1 MPGAGAPPIAMA
13 TIVPPV
19 DMPELLALGWNE
31 SFGAAWSDLESA
43 GFGSAGRA
51 TPGLQP
57 GRIMAGERGSLLV
70 ATAGGDVSASI
81 AGRLH
86 HAAEADPEARFPAVG
101 DWVAISDAGT
111 GAAVIQAV
119 LPRASAI
126 VRRGPVDRSVSSQV
140 LAANVDVA
148 FLVTSLNA
156 EFNVRRLERYVAVA
170 WESGALPV
178 VVLSKADLAID
189 VEGPRVAAAAS
200 APGVEVVVASAVT
213 GQGLDELR
221 RHLGVGRTMVFIG
234 SSGVGKS
241 SLVNAL
247 AGAPLLAVASIRE
260 DDARGR
266 HTTTRRQ
273 LVRLSDGLVIDTPG
287 LRELALLDGDGLAE
301 AFGEI
306 EAIALGC
313 RFRDCRH
320 QTEPGCAIR
329 VAVEDGSLEADRLG
343 AFRKLER
350 EAHRAELATNA
361 VARKAERRKWT
372 AMVKGVGRSMDL
384 KYGRER

>member
-1 MPGAGAPPIAMA
+1 MPPTGAPSIAA
-13 TIVPPV
+13 TPTVLAV
-19 DMPELLALGWNE
+19 ELPELPALGWNE
-31 SFGAAWSDLESA
+31 TFAAAWSGLEVA
-43 GFGSAGRA
+43 GFGA
-51 TPGLQP
+51 TGLGVPALRP
-57 GRIMAGERGSLLV
+57 GRVIAGERGSLVV
-70 ATAGGDVSASI
+70 ATADGDVSATI

-86 HAAEADPEARFPAVG
+86 HATEVDRGALYPAVG
-101 DWVAISDAGT
+101 DWVAVSDAGP
-111 GAAVIQAV
+111 GAGVIHAV
-119 LPRASAI
+119 LPRTSAI
-126 VRRGPVDRSVSSQV
+126 VRRGPVDRSVPSQV

-156 EFNVRRLERYVAVA
+156 EFNVRRLERFVAVA
-170 WESGALPV
+170 WESGAMPV
-178 VVLSKADLAID
+178 VVLSKADLAED
-189 VEGPRVAAAAS
+189 AEGPRVAAAAS

-221 RHLGVGRTMVFIG
+221 RHLGVGRTTVFIG

-241 SLVNAL
+241 SLINAL

-287 LRELALLDGDGLAE
+287 LRELALLDGDGLAD

-320 QTEPGCAIR
+320 QSEPGCAIR
-329 VAVEDGSLEADRLG
+329 GALEDGSLDADRLG

-350 EAHRAELATNA
+350 EARRAELATNA
-361 VARKAERRKWT
+361 VARRAERRKWT
-372 AMVKGVGRSMDL
+372 AMVKGVGRSMDM

>member
-1 MPGAGAPPIAMA
+1 MTADALTLPPLDGAPLDGAPLA
-13 TIVPPV
+13 
-19 DMPELLALGWNE
+19 ELVALGWT
-31 SFGAAWSDLESA
+31 SARTAVWDGGHAA
-43 GFGSAGRA
+43 
-51 TPGLQP
+51 PGLVP
-57 GRIMAGERGSLLV
+57 GRMVSEERGSV
-70 ATAGGDVSASI
+70 QVVTAAGGISASI
-81 AGRLH
+81 SGHLR
-86 HAAEADPEARFPAVG
+86 HAAETDPGALFPAVG
-101 DWVAISDAGT
+101 DWVVVSDAGP
-111 GAAVIQAV
+111 GLGVVHAV
-119 LPRASAI
+119 LPRTSAI
-126 VRRGPVDRSVSSQV
+126 IRRGPVDRSQPSQV

-156 EFNVRRLERYVAVA
+156 EFNLRRLERYVAVA

-178 VVLSKADLAID
+178 VVLSKADLAAD
-189 VEGPRVAAAAS
+189 VEGQRVAAQAS
-200 APGVEVVVASAVT
+200 APGVEVMVASAVT
-213 GQGLDELR
+213 GLGLDAIR
-221 RHLGVGRTMVFIG
+221 RHLAPGRTVVFIG

-247 AGAPLLAVASIRE
+247 AGAPLLETAAIRK

-273 LVRLSDGLVIDTPG
+273 LIRLSNGLVIDTPG
-287 LRELALLDGDGLAE
+287 LRELALLDGDGLAD

-320 QTEPGCAIR
+320 QSEPGCAIR
-329 VAVEDGSLEADRLG
+329 AALAEGSLDSDRLG

-350 EAHRAELATNA
+350 EARRAELSRNA

>member
-1 MPGAGAPPIAMA
+1 MSADAMNPPTLEGAHPDSLA
-13 TIVPPV
+13 
-19 DMPELLALGWNE
+19 ELVALGWTAART
-31 SFGAAWSDLESA
+31 SAWGDHGAA
-43 GFGSAGRA
+43 
-51 TPGLQP
+51 GLVP
-57 GRIMAGERGSLLV
+57 GRMVSEERGSV
-70 ATAGGDVSASI
+70 QVVTAAGGVSASI
-81 AGRLH
+81 SGHLR
-86 HAAEADPEARFPAVG
+86 HAVETDAATLFPAVG
-101 DWVAISDAGT
+101 DWVAVSDAGP
-111 GAAVIQAV
+111 GLGVVQAV
-119 LPRASAI
+119 LPRTSAI
-126 VRRGPVDRSVSSQV
+126 VRRGPVDRNQPSQV

-156 EFNVRRLERYVAVA
+156 EFNLRRLERYVAVA

-178 VVLSKADLAID
+178 VVLSKADLAVD
-189 VEGPRVAAAAS
+189 VEGHRVAAQAS
-200 APGVEVVVASAVT
+200 APGVEVTVASAVT
-213 GQGLDELR
+213 GLGLDAVR
-221 RHLGVGRTMVFIG
+221 QHLAPGRTVVFIG

-247 AGAPLLAVASIRE
+247 AGAPLLETAAIRE

-273 LVRLSDGLVIDTPG
+273 LIRLSDGLVIDTPG
-287 LRELALLDGDGLAE
+287 LRELALLDGDGLAD

-320 QTEPGCAIR
+320 QSEPGCAIR
-329 VAVEDGSLEADRLG
+329 AALADGSLDSDRLG

-350 EAHRAELATNA
+350 EAHRAELSTNA

-372 AMVKGVGRSMDL
+372 AMVKGVGRSMDI

>member
-1 MPGAGAPPIAMA
+1 MPQGGALSTSAARTGLA
-13 TIVPPV
+13 VGV
-19 DMPELLALGWNE
+19 PELLALGWNE
-31 SFGAAWSDLESA
+31 TFGAAWSDLEGA
-43 GFGSAGRA
+43 GPGSAGRA

-57 GRIMAGERGSLLV
+57 GRIIAGERGSLLV
-70 ATAGGDVSASI
+70 ATAGGDANAGI

-86 HAAEADPEARFPAVG
+86 HAAEADPEALFPAVG
-101 DWVAISDAGT
+101 DWVAIADAGT
-111 GAAVIQAV
+111 GAAVIHAV

-126 VRRGPVDRSVSSQV
+126 VRRGPVGRSVSSQV

-178 VVLSKADLAID
+178 VVLSKADLAVD
-189 VEGPRVAAAAS
+189 AEGPRVAAAAS
-200 APGVEVVVASAVT
+200 APGVEVVVASAIT

-247 AGAPLLAVASIRE
+247 AGTPLLAVASIRE

-320 QTEPGCAIR
+320 LTEPGCAIR
-329 VAVEDGSLEADRLG
+329 GAVEDGSLEAGRLG

-361 VARKAERRKWT
+361 VARRAERRKWT
-372 AMVKGVGRSMDL
+372 AMVQGVGRSMDL
-384 KYGRER
+384 KYGRDR

>member
-1 MPGAGAPPIAMA
+1 M
-13 TIVPPV
+13 
-19 DMPELLALGWNE
+19 
-31 SFGAAWSDLESA
+31 
-43 GFGSAGRA
+43 
-51 TPGLQP
+51 
-57 GRIMAGERGSLLV
+57 
-70 ATAGGDVSASI
+70 
-81 AGRLH
+81 
-86 HAAEADPEARFPAVG
+86 
-101 DWVAISDAGT
+101 
-111 GAAVIQAV
+111 
-119 LPRASAI
+119 
-126 VRRGPVDRSVSSQV
+126 DRNQSSQV

-156 EFNVRRLERYVAVA
+156 EFNLRRLERYVAVA

-178 VVLSKADLAID
+178 VVLSKADLADD
-189 VEGPRVAAAAS
+189 VEGRQVAAQAS

-213 GQGLDELR
+213 GLGLDDLR
-221 RHLGVGRTMVFIG
+221 RHLAPGRTVVFLG

-247 AGAPLLAVASIRE
+247 AGAPLLETAAIRE

-273 LVRLSDGLVIDTPG
+273 LIQLSDGLVIDTPG
-287 LRELALLDGDGLAE
+287 LRELALLDGDGLAD

-320 QTEPGCAIR
+320 QSEPGCAIR
-329 VAVEDGSLEADRLG
+329 GALAAGSLDADRLG

-350 EAHRAELATNA
+350 EARRVELSTNA